1 MFTFVCFSEYD
12 TNDPNVFQ
20 DDEDMEQ
27 EATDDGKK
35 LEVDFIVQPLLT
47 ARQQGSHNTP
57 LAGCEQYSTWR

>member
-1 MFTFVCFSEYD
+1 MNNIFLCSEYD

-35 LEVDFIVQPLLT
+35 LQIVSFLDP
-47 ARQQGSHNTP
+47 
-57 LAGCEQYSTWR
+57 C